1 MSKVSFFVAIII
13 HTILAIPCNETK
25 FLTSLPL
32 DDVKTYEVGGS
43 RVCGYSVQLQKTSNP
58 TTISVT
64 GSIIVTGQ
72 ASYSIQLF
80 ASIFNFICYNPS
92 NTLDYTNS
100 FISGVIDLTKTF
112 LPDQLI
118 CLTITIGGVGNQNTI
133 TTNVH
138 AKYKNCVEDIDC
150 GSTTRSCSSVW
161 QQRRCLSGLC
171 STTIQEPDVCINTDA
186 SCSTKGTRSVCV
198 DSKCINSDINKTKC
212 PDEIPPTCTSNGFV
226 FNCQNSECQKISVN
240 QLICENA
247 QTNNIT
253 IISSSIGGFVGLVGL
268 CVMIYQCRKQKRETD
283 LVNLDSVNNI
293 SAVNK

>member
-1 MSKVSFFVAIII
+1 MFFIMAMI
-13 HTILAIPCNETK
+13 HGSDAVPCNETK

-32 DDVKTYEVGGS
+32 DDVKTYEVSGS
-43 RVCGYSVQLQKTSNP
+43 KICGYSVQLQKTSNP

-64 GSIIVTGQ
+64 GSVIVTGQ
-72 ASYSIQLF
+72 VSYSIQLF
-80 ASIFNFICYNPS
+80 ASIFSFICYNPS

-100 FISGVIDLTKTF
+100 FTSGVIDLTKTF

-118 CLTITIGGVGNQNTI
+118 CLTITMGGIGNQNII

-150 GSTTRSCSSVW
+150 GNTARSCNSTW
-161 QQRRCLSGLC
+161 QQKRCLNGLC
-171 STTIQEPDVCINTDA
+171 VSTIQDPEICINTDA
-186 SCSTKGTRSVCV
+186 SCSFKGSRGVCV
-198 DSKCINSDINKTKC
+198 DSKCVNSDIDKTKC

-247 QTNNIT
+247 QTSNVT
-253 IISSSIGGFVGLVGL
+253 IISSSIGGFVGLAGL
-268 CVMIYQCRKQKRETD
+268 CVMLYQCKKQKKEND
-283 LVNLDSVNNI
+283 LVNLDSVN
-293 SAVNK
+293 SVSVVTK